1 MKKRPSLIL
10 LCGLLLA
17 NCLVLFGQSMVAFW
31 KWRGMPGAGL
41 MTEPRYYVQ
50 CFILL
55 LPLIPLLLLRLRHG
69 QKILCVLVAALA
81 VHAVA
86 FIVKAQIPGTRRNQY
101 VAACDWAAGMI
112 RADYK
117 GPRKD
122 AEPCFSIAEYH
133 PLERPV
139 VDAHVHRVAY
149 LLGGRKASL
158 IGCGL
163 VDLPDYIVDEP
174 HRIDRLPWRFAEYET
189 LAERKFGKRDFIIY
203 KRVK

>member
-1 MKKRPSLIL
+1 MKRPSLIL

-17 NCLVLFGQSMVAFW
+17 NLLILFGQSAVAFL
-31 KWRGMPGAGL
+31 KWQGMAGAKL
-41 MTEPRYYVQ
+41 MPEPRYYVQ
-50 CFILL
+50 CFVLL
-55 LPLIPLLLLRLRHG
+55 LPLIPFLLLRLRHG
-69 QKILCVLVAALA
+69 QKVVCILLAALA
-81 VHAVA
+81 VHAVV
-86 FIVKAQIPGTRRNQY
+86 FLVKAQIPGTRRNQY
-101 VAACDWAAGMI
+101 VAACDWAVDVI

-122 AEPCFSIAEYH
+122 IEPSFSVDEYH

-139 VDAHVHRVAY
+139 VDAHVHRVSY

-163 VDLPDYIVDEP
+163 VDLPDYVVGEP
-174 HRIDRLPWRFAEYET
+174 HRINRLPWYCAEYEP